1 MESYKQKLK
10 DRYAEAI
17 EAYQE
22 GKPDVFLMQLRVSI
36 EWFAKLLICDM
47 ASVSMGND
55 LLSGKTNVIFGTK
68 IYEQGDTLES
78 SKLITAIPTIL
89 EAFNKYSSITP
100 KTKRKSAKKDFVFQ
114 CESLKGAYS
123 ICSGI
128 AVHAGIHNMNLKLQ
142 ARRYSILIPSI
153 VDVLDNYNILTSPTI
168 TWLKTHMI
176 IPTEPT
182 DGELERMITDLE
194 KRLSEENEKHIK
206 ALNELEQ
213 LNNKKDSI
221 INQVNAAKIA
231 AEEGRVEA
239 QKAAFEANKKTEELT
254 NIIENSKVE
263 IDCLKKQ
270 IEELTIS
277 KSPIL
282 EVNDDDKDLVI
293 EDEDFDDDQ
302 QDLIEESLNQ
312 SMLVAGC
319 AGSGKSLLALKK
331 AEQVIN
337 AGFSV
342 YLIAYT
348 KSLKSFMDEGSNND
362 KLSPYCLYHHQWK
375 EALKMPSADYI
386 IVDEIQDFTKEE
398 ILEFMHAAKKHFF
411 FFGDTAQSIYNL
423 PNRKTVPLLQKET
436 GGDSIEQITN
446 LRAMFLNANYRLP
459 KAVARITQTYIGVGV
474 NEYKDKIYQSKEGN
488 MPHIVGFNSEIE
500 QIRAIIQLVQSDSL
514 QEIGILLPNNEMVLK
529 LYKQLTQE
537 EISVQCKYKRESDG
551 FSTLDFTTKETK
563 IMTYH
568 SAKGLQFKTVI
579 LPSCCLDGIRD
590 VEQQKALYVA
600 MTRTYKNLYVMY
612 IGDKR
617 PYPLDKIDENLF
629 LNKI

>member
-10 DRYAEAI
+10 ERYAEAI
-17 EAYQE
+17 EAYQD
-22 GKPDVFLMQLRVSI
+22 GKPDVFLTQLRVSI

-78 SKLITAIPTIL
+78 SKLITAIPNIL

-100 KTKRKSAKKDFVFQ
+100 KTKRKSAKKDIQFQ

-142 ARRYSILIPSI
+142 ARRYSTLIPSI
-153 VDVLDNYNILTSPTI
+153 VDVLENYNILTSPTMI
-168 TWLKTHMI
+168 WLKTNMI
-176 IPTEPT
+176 IPAEPT
-182 DGELERMITDLE
+182 DGELERMIAELE
-194 KRLSEENEKHIK
+194 KRLKEEKERHLK

-231 AEEGRVEA
+231 ADEGRIEA
-239 QKAAFEANKKTEELT
+239 QKAAFEANKKTEELK
-254 NIIENSKVE
+254 NIIENSKAEVA
-263 IDCLKKQ
+263 DLKQK
-270 IEELTIS
+270 IEELTRA
-277 KSPIL
+277 KSFIAIA
-282 EVNDDDKDLVI
+282 NSDDKDFVVD
-293 EDEDFDDDQ
+293 EEDFDDDQ
-302 QDLIEESLNQ
+302 MDLIEESLDQ

-337 AGFSV
+337 AGYSV

-398 ILEFMHAAKKHFF
+398 IIEFMHAAKKHFL

-446 LRAMFLNANYRLP
+446 LKSMFLNANYRLP

-474 NEYKDKIYQSKEGN
+474 NEYKDKVYQSKEDK
-488 MPHIVGFNSEIE
+488 MPYIVGFNSETE
-500 QIRAIIQLVQSDSL
+500 QISAIKQLIQSDSL
-514 QEIGILLPNNEMVLK
+514 QEIGILLPNNEMVLN
-529 LYKQLTQE
+529 LYKQLTQDGF
-537 EISVQCKYKRESDG
+537 SVQCKYKRESDG

-612 IGDKR
+612 IGNKR
-617 PYPLDKIDENLF
+617 PYPLDKIDETLF

>member
-10 DRYAEAI
+10 ERYAEAI

-100 KTKRKSAKKDFVFQ
+100 KTKRKSAKKDIVFQ

-142 ARRYSILIPSI
+142 ARRYSFLIPSI

-182 DGELERMITDLE
+182 DGELERMIADLE

-239 QKAAFEANKKTEELT
+239 QKAAFEANKKTEE
-254 NIIENSKVE
+254 
-263 IDCLKKQ
+263 
-270 IEELTIS
+270 
-277 KSPIL
+277 
-282 EVNDDDKDLVI
+282 
-293 EDEDFDDDQ
+293 
-302 QDLIEESLNQ
+302 
-312 SMLVAGC
+312 
-319 AGSGKSLLALKK
+319 
-331 AEQVIN
+331 
-337 AGFSV
+337 
-342 YLIAYT
+342 
-348 KSLKSFMDEGSNND
+348 
-362 KLSPYCLYHHQWK
+362 
-375 EALKMPSADYI
+375 
-386 IVDEIQDFTKEE
+386 
-398 ILEFMHAAKKHFF
+398 
-411 FFGDTAQSIYNL
+411 
-423 PNRKTVPLLQKET
+423 
-436 GGDSIEQITN
+436 
-446 LRAMFLNANYRLP
+446 
-459 KAVARITQTYIGVGV
+459 
-474 NEYKDKIYQSKEGN
+474 
-488 MPHIVGFNSEIE
+488 
-500 QIRAIIQLVQSDSL
+500 
-514 QEIGILLPNNEMVLK
+514 
-529 LYKQLTQE
+529 
-537 EISVQCKYKRESDG
+537 
-551 FSTLDFTTKETK
+551 
-563 IMTYH
+563 
-568 SAKGLQFKTVI
+568 
-579 LPSCCLDGIRD
+579 
-590 VEQQKALYVA
+590 
-600 MTRTYKNLYVMY
+600 
-612 IGDKR
+612 
-617 PYPLDKIDENLF
+617 
-629 LNKI
+629 